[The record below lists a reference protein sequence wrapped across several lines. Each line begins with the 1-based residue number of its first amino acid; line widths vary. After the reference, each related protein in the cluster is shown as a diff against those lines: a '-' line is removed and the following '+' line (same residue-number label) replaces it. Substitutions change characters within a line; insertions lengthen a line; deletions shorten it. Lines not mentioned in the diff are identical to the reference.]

1 MSILLIIALTIFCS
15 CFARFP
21 QEKITATD
29 FVSTLLQMMVIV
41 MPGAWM
47 AKSGIEVL
55 FLAVGILVCST
66 YLLGGVEDKKK
77 RRIFLAVGVTAAAIY
92 WCVVICV
99 GGKKA
104 SVAPASGINEKLAAE
119 LISYGNKILDNHK
132 KDSSWQEFLEQNK
145 SILRSDQPTQN
156 KSQAPDKAD
165 LANQP
170 DSPVAGKEGA
180 STPGETSA
188 SGSKDSIKQMA
199 VYIDKTVKKVDEYLS
214 ETPEA
219 TQKRA
224 KLQSKLKKVGN
235 FLKKIKKP
243 ETDQV
248 DIEK

>member
-1 MSILLIIALTIFCS
+1 MLLLLGIVAFTYFFHYSKGKTTATEFVFDLLLI
-15 CFARFP
+15 
-21 QEKITATD
+21 
-29 FVSTLLQMMVIV
+29 MVIAV
-41 MPGAWM
+41 PVAWM
-47 AKSGIEVL
+47 VKSGMDVL
-55 FLAVGILVCST
+55 LLAVGILVCST
-66 YLLGGVEDKKK
+66 YLLGGIEDKKK

-104 SVAPASGINEKLAAE
+104 SVAPARGINEKLAAE
-119 LISYGNKILDNHK
+119 LRSYGNKILDNHK

-219 TQKRA
+219 TQKLA
-224 KLQSKLKKVGN
+224 KLQNKLKKVGN
-235 FLKKIKKP
+235 FLKKIKNP
-243 ETDQV
+243 ENN
-248 DIEK
+248 